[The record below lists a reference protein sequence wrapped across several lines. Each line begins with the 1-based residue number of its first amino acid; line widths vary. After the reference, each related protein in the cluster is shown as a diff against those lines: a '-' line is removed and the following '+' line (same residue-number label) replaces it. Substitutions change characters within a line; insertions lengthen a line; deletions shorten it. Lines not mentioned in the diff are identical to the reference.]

1 MKIIDLRRI
10 FSCFTFILL
19 FSACAGISHAS
30 GYILGSSYF
39 EDKTNQLNLSQVKN
53 QNFSEFKEV
62 LAGGYKTGTYW
73 VRLKLK
79 ASPEELILKIRPP
92 YIDEIELYDPEPSS
106 LNRITGANFPWSSQE
121 IETYSF
127 NFSLPSSPVDREV
140 FLRIKSRQA
149 YLAYIEI
156 MTLSQYH
163 HSDRID
169 LIINVSFVMFTLIL
183 TIWLFVTWIINREL
197 VLGIF
202 LIQQS
207 FALLHIFLKVGF
219 GRTLLDGLI
228 TNESIGYLNSLITVT
243 YPLIGFLANKLLLA
257 EYGLKTKYKILF
269 NALIVGSIAVIMM
282 YIFGSAYALKAN
294 ALLVLAGVSYFAIAS
309 IFGVSKLPADS
320 KSDALSIRT
329 LQIFYLFSLLFW
341 IIAILPL
348 LGLVPIGE
356 VAMHSLLIYSL
367 TSGLVFLL
375 ILQLRS
381 KSLLK
386 QETIRSNNMEVLAEQ
401 ERKRREEQSML
412 MTMLSH
418 EIKTPLSVLKL
429 VVDRKVS
436 GSDLEG
442 HANRAVNNINSI
454 INRCLQLGKLDAKE
468 IHLNP
473 SIINV
478 YDLLMSIISD
488 HHSEDRFNII
498 GAEDLTIYLDQD
510 LLKVVFSNLIENA
523 LKYSPDKPL
532 IELNFGFISKN
543 EISGF
548 NFEIKNVTGPMGAPD
563 EKQVFKKYYR
573 NLSATKISGSGL
585 GLYLAYELTHV
596 LGGGLFY
603 RREEN
608 QAVFGLWVPN

>member
-1 MKIIDLRRI
+1 MNDLKKIFCCIA
-10 FSCFTFILL
+10 FFFL
-19 FSACAGISHAS
+19 FHVGAGISHAS
-30 GYILGSSYF
+30 GYILESSYF

-73 VRLKLK
+73 IRLKLK

-92 YIDEIELYDPEPSS
+92 YTDEIELYDPKSS
-106 LNRITGANFPWSSQE
+106 SPNRITGANFPWSLQE

-127 NFSLPSSPVDREV
+127 NFSLPTSPVDREI

-156 MTLSQYH
+156 MTLSQYQ

-169 LIINVSFVMFTLIL
+169 LIINVSFVIFTLIL
-183 TIWLFVTWIINREL
+183 TIWLFVTWLINREL

-202 LIQQS
+202 LIQQ
-207 FALLHIFLKVGF
+207 FAALLHTFFKVGF
-219 GRTLLDGLI
+219 GRTLLDSLI
-228 TNESIGYLNSLITVT
+228 TNESIGYLSSLITVT
-243 YPLIGFLANKLLLA
+243 YPLIGFLANKMLLA
-257 EYGLKTKYKILF
+257 EYGLKPKYKILF
-269 NALIVGSIAVIMM
+269 NALIVGSIAVIVM
-282 YIFGSAYALKAN
+282 YVFGSAYALKVN

-309 IFGVSKLPADS
+309 IFGVSRLPDSS
-320 KSDALSIRT
+320 KSDVLSIRT

-341 IIAILPL
+341 VIAILPL
-348 LGLVPIGE
+348 LGLAPMGE
-356 VAMHSLLIYSL
+356 LAMHSLLIYSV
-367 TSGLVFLL
+367 TSGLVFFL

-429 VVDRKVS
+429 VVDQKVA

-442 HANRAVNNINSI
+442 HANRAVSNINFI

-473 SIINV
+473 SIIKVN
-478 YDLLMSIISD
+478 DLLVSIISD
-488 HHSEDRFNII
+488 HHSRDRFNII
-498 GAEDLTIYLDQD
+498 GAEDLTIYLDED
-510 LLKVVFSNLIENA
+510 LLRVIFSNLIENA
-523 LKYSPDKPL
+523 LKYSPDKTL

-548 NFEIKNVTGPMGAPD
+548 NFEIRNVIGPMGSPD
-563 EKQVFKKYYR
+563 GQQVFKKYYR

-585 GLYLAYELTHV
+585 GLYLAYELTRV
-596 LGGGLFY
+596 LGGDLFY
-603 RREEN
+603 RRKEN

>member
-1 MKIIDLRRI
+1 MKPTNQQILDSIQRVYILSESLVSELIWLKSYCKPEYIKIINEAKAKVNHLKKVM
-10 FSCFTFILL
+10 
-19 FSACAGISHAS
+19 ISDMTPEAKEMVEAQFDITANKAI
-30 GYILGSSYF
+30 G
-39 EDKTNQLNLSQVKN
+39 
-53 QNFSEFKEV
+53 EV
-62 LAGGYKTGTYW
+62 LQQDTIDIIFEGTAT
-73 VRLKLK
+73 K
-79 ASPEELILKIRPP
+79 A
-92 YIDEIELYDPEPSS
+92 
-106 LNRITGANFPWSSQE
+106 
-121 IETYSF
+121 
-127 NFSLPSSPVDREV
+127 
-140 FLRIKSRQA
+140 
-149 YLAYIEI
+149 
-156 MTLSQYH
+156 
-163 HSDRID
+163 
-169 LIINVSFVMFTLIL
+169 
-183 TIWLFVTWIINREL
+183 
-197 VLGIF
+197 
-202 LIQQS
+202 
-207 FALLHIFLKVGF
+207 
-219 GRTLLDGLI
+219 
-228 TNESIGYLNSLITVT
+228 
-243 YPLIGFLANKLLLA
+243 
-257 EYGLKTKYKILF
+257 LKTKYKILF

-329 LQIFYLFSLLFW
+329 LRIFYLFSLLFW

-367 TSGLVFLL
+367 TSGLVFFL

-523 LKYSPDKPL
+523 LKYSPDKSL